1 MDYFTQIQQTIYP
14 NLENDGASFV
24 TLTNILTRSAFL
36 QEVLDNTSVFYEYQ
50 VKDGETAEII
60 ADKLYGDPKR
70 FWIVLL
76 FNKLNNPYYDF
87 PLTTDQLHS
96 MIENKYDQ
104 TVEESQTTLHHY
116 EDRVTTTVYYN
127 GIVDSETEERF
138 TISAQYQNPNTG
150 LAIDRPSLP
159 TVDGSIVGE
168 STTQDFGA
176 GVTVTTAHLIVAL
189 SNYTYELEENEKRR
203 SIKLLDAGYVGVVE
217 NEFRRL
223 MANGN

>member
-24 TLTNILTRSAFL
+24 ALTNIMTRSAFL

-87 PLTTDQLHS
+87 PLTTDQLND
-96 MIENKYDQ
+96 MIENKYGQ
-104 TVEESQTTLHHY
+104 TIEDSQTTLHHY

-127 GIVDSETEERF
+127 GVVDSETEERF
-138 TISAQYQNPNTG
+138 TISAQYQDPTTG
-150 LAIDRPSLP
+150 LAIARPSLP

-176 GVTVTTAHLIVAL
+176 GITVTTAHLIVAL
-189 SNYTYELEENEKRR
+189 SNYTYEIEENEKRR
-203 SIKLLDAGYVGVVE
+203 SIKLLDAGYVGAVE

>member
-1 MDYFTQIQQTIYP
+1 MDYFTQIQKTYYP
-14 NLENDGASFV
+14 NIENAGESFV
-24 TLTNILTRSAFL
+24 LLTNILTRSAFL

-87 PLTTDQLHS
+87 PLTTEQLHD
-96 MIENKYDQ
+96 MIEAKYDQ
-104 TVEESQTTLHHY
+104 TIEESQTTLHHY

-127 GIVDSETEERF
+127 GIVDSESEERY
-138 TISAQYQNPNTG
+138 TISALYQDPTTG
-150 LAIDRPSLP
+150 VATARPSLP
-159 TVDGSIVGE
+159 DVDSSIVGE
-168 STTQDFGA
+168 SVTQDFGS
-176 GVTVTTAHLIVAL
+176 GVTVTTSHLIVAL

-203 SIKLLDAGYVGVVE
+203 NIKLLDAGYVGIVE

-223 MANGN
+223 MVNGN